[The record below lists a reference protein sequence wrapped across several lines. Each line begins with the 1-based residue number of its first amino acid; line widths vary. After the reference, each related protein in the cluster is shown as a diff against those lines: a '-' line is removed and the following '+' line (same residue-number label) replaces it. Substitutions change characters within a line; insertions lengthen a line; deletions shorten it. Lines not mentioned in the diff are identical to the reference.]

1 MVMLQPFGDRIAVKV
16 LYLEQNLGGLIIPVA
31 KDKSNRGVVI
41 AVGDGEG
48 VQKIK
53 INDIVIFNLGSGLS
67 YSDSDGDYR
76 VLDLRD
82 IIGKVIGE

>member
-1 MVMLQPFGDRIAVKV
+1 MLQPFGDRIAVKV